1 MPIREILLPEFDQEM
16 AQTRKML
23 ERVPD
28 GRFDFTPHAKSK
40 RIDWL
45 AGHVADL
52 PTWIGHTMHTELLAI
67 EPGQYKAFEPK
78 NNAELL
84 ERFDKNVR
92 EAREELSKVED
103 DQLKVIWTM
112 QFQGEKVMSMP
123 RYNVLRQVI
132 LNHLIHH
139 RAQLSMYLRM
149 MNVAVPG
156 MYGPSA
162 DEQGFAKA
170 ETETAA

>member
-1 MPIREILLPEFDQEM
+1 MPIRDILLPEFDQEM
-16 AQTRKML
+16 ANTRKML

-28 GRFDFTPHAKSK
+28 GRFDFTLHQKSWK
-40 RIDWL
+40 IDRL

-52 PTWIGHTMHTELLAI
+52 PTFIGHTMSTELLEI
-67 EPGQYKAFEPK
+67 EPGQYQPFEPK
-78 NNAELL
+78 SNRELI

-92 EAREELSKVED
+92 EARDVLAAATDE
-103 DQLKVIWTM
+103 
-112 QFQGEKVMSMP
+112 QFHVNWRMKWQGKEVMSMP

-139 RAQLSMYLRM
+139 RAQLSIYLRM

-162 DEQGFAKA
+162 DEQGFG
-170 ETETAA
+170 TEAAA